1 MTEEQIRVFLVLK
14 YDSLNHALDLWVG
27 NKIDLTTRERQIIE
41 EYVVEELGGVIKAVE
56 LKEHLEYVK
65 ADLSTKIRRSPETY
79 GISKVTESVI
89 TSAVVL
95 QSGALPL
102 NSCSTNIFFIVL
114 TLNAK
119 P

>member
-56 LKEHLEYVK
+56 LKEHP
-65 ADLSTKIRRSPETY
+65 RRAEVMT
-79 GISKVTESVI
+79 IHDKEI
-89 TSAVVL
+89 TH
-95 QSGALPL
+95 PDDD
-102 NSCSTNIFFIVL
+102 FI
-114 TLNAK
+114 
-119 P
+119 